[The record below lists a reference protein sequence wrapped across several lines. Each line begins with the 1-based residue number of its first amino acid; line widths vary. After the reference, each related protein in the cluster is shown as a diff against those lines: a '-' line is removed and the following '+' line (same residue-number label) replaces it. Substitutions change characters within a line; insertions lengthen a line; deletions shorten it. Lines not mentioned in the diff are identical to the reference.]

1 MSYPLF
7 DKDEHWHKPEQ
18 AFLTDDHRTILRFAV
33 EALMSGKGAVL
44 VTLVEIHGGAARPL
58 GAQMVV
64 REDGRYCGFVSGG
77 CVEAAAAFEA
87 LEMMGSGRDREI
99 RYGEGSPWFDIV
111 LPCGGGITLTLHKLR
126 SAQPLLAV
134 LNRLEQ
140 RKPAGLRYDPQA
152 QSLVCLPTQTRTGWN
167 LNGFEVGFRPCVR
180 LMIYGRSLEAQATA
194 SLAAATGYDSH
205 IFDLF
210 PASASAQIDTDTAVI
225 LLCHDLN
232 RELPVLQAAREAKP
246 FYLGALGSYRTHTL
260 RLQKLHE
267 LGWSREE
274 TAQIR
279 APVGIFPKARDAHTL
294 ALSVLAE
301 VASVRLHHEEDS
313 CLPPVVLILA
323 AGRGER
329 FLASGGNTHKCIGW
343 RQSPEVAP
351 YRWPFEENGRTFDL
365 AIEPQITTNDLR
377 LMLRLALAGG
387 GITIAT
393 QETFRPYIESGKL
406 VSLLD
411 DFLPQFPGFYLYFPQ
426 RRNIAPKLRA
436 LIDYVKE
443 WRQQLA

>member
-44 VTLVEIHGGAARPL
+44 VTLVEIRGGAARPL

-140 RKPAGLRYDPQA
+140 RKPVGLRYDPQA

-210 PASASAQIDTDTAVI
+210 RPQPALRSIPIRRSFCCAMISTGSCQCCRPREKQNPLSRRIGQLSNPHVTSAKAPRAGMV
-225 LLCHDLN
+225 
-232 RELPVLQAAREAKP
+232 E
-246 FYLGALGSYRTHTL
+246 
-260 RLQKLHE
+260 
-267 LGWSREE
+267 EE
-274 TAQIR
+274 TTQIR

-301 VASVRLHHEEDS
+301 VASVRLHQEEDS
-313 CLPPVVLILA
+313 CLPP
-323 AGRGER
+323 
-329 FLASGGNTHKCIGW
+329 S
-343 RQSPEVAP
+343 S
-351 YRWPFEENGRTFDL
+351 
-365 AIEPQITTNDLR
+365 
-377 LMLRLALAGG
+377 
-387 GITIAT
+387 
-393 QETFRPYIESGKL
+393 
-406 VSLLD
+406 
-411 DFLPQFPGFYLYFPQ
+411 
-426 RRNIAPKLRA
+426 
-436 LIDYVKE
+436 
-443 WRQQLA
+443 

>member
-44 VTLVEIHGGAARPL
+44 VTLVEIRGGAARPL

-134 LNRLEQ
+134 LNRTEQ

-210 PASASAQIDTDTAVI
+210 RPQPALRSIPIRRSFCCAMISTGSCQCCRPREKQNPFISAHWA
-225 LLCHDLN
+225 
-232 RELPVLQAAREAKP
+232 
-246 FYLGALGSYRTHTL
+246 
-260 RLQKLHE
+260 
-267 LGWSREE
+267 
-274 TAQIR
+274 
-279 APVGIFPKARDAHTL
+279 
-294 ALSVLAE
+294 
-301 VASVRLHHEEDS
+301 
-313 CLPPVVLILA
+313 
-323 AGRGER
+323 
-329 FLASGGNTHKCIGW
+329 
-343 RQSPEVAP
+343 
-351 YRWPFEENGRTFDL
+351 
-365 AIEPQITTNDLR
+365 AIEPTLYVCKSSTSWDGPGGDSANPGTRRDISQSPGCAYSGTLR
-377 LMLRLALAGG
+377 AGRSRLCTSPSGG
-387 GITIAT
+387 G
-393 QETFRPYIESGKL
+393 FMP
-406 VSLLD
+406 
-411 DFLPQFPGFYLYFPQ
+411 
-426 RRNIAPKLRA
+426 APSS
-436 LIDYVKE
+436 
-443 WRQQLA
+443 

>member
-1 MSYPLF
+1 MSYSLF

-44 VTLVEIHGGAARPL
+44 VTLVEIRGGAARPL

-87 LEMMGSGRDREI
+87 LEVMGSGCDREI

-205 IFDLF
+205 IFDIF

-267 LGWSREE
+267 LGWSRRR
-274 TAQIR
+274 QRKSGHPSGYSPKPGMRILWHSPCWQKSLLYVSIR
-279 APVGIFPKARDAHTL
+279 RRIHACPRRRDPCGRAWR
-294 ALSVLAE
+294 ALSRLRGKYHKLREKSAVAVLE
-301 VASVRLHHEEDS
+301 NHLNRLKERPTHS
-313 CLPPVVLILA
+313 
-323 AGRGER
+323 GR
-329 FLASGGNTHKCIGW
+329 S
-343 RQSPEVAP
+343 SPCVTYSAT
-351 YRWPFEENGRTFDL
+351 R
-365 AIEPQITTNDLR
+365 
-377 LMLRLALAGG
+377 ALAGLKRTG
-387 GITIAT
+387 LLACGNKGQYASAKEQHAT
-393 QETFRPYIESGKL
+393 HSK
-406 VSLLD
+406 
-411 DFLPQFPGFYLYFPQ
+411 
-426 RRNIAPKLRA
+426 RA
-436 LIDYVKE
+436 LPAKAVKHNASC
-443 WRQQLA
+443 R

>member
-44 VTLVEIHGGAARPL
+44 VTLVEIRGGAARLL

-140 RKPAGLRYDPQA
+140 RKPVGLRYDPQA

-274 TAQIR
+274 TTQIR
-279 APVGIFPKARDAHTL
+279 APVGIFPQSPGCAYSGTL
-294 ALSVLAE
+294 RAGRS
-301 VASVRLHHEEDS
+301 RLCTS
-313 CLPPVVLILA
+313 PSGGGFMPAPVVLILA

-329 FLASGGNTHKCIGW
+329 FLASGKY
-343 RQSPEVAP
+343 P
-351 YRWPFEENGRTFDL
+351 
-365 AIEPQITTNDLR
+365 
-377 LMLRLALAGG
+377 
-387 GITIAT
+387 
-393 QETFRPYIESGKL
+393 
-406 VSLLD
+406 
-411 DFLPQFPGFYLYFPQ
+411 
-426 RRNIAPKLRA
+426 
-436 LIDYVKE
+436 
-443 WRQQLA
+443 

>member
-232 RELPVLQAAREAKP
+232 WELPALQAAREAKP
-246 FYLGALGSYRTHTL
+246 FYLGALGSHRTHTL

-294 ALSVLAE
+294 ALSMLAE
-301 VASVRLHHEEDS
+301 IASVRLHHEEDS
-313 CLPPVVLILA
+313 CLPP
-323 AGRGER
+323 
-329 FLASGGNTHKCIGW
+329 S
-343 RQSPEVAP
+343 S
-351 YRWPFEENGRTFDL
+351 
-365 AIEPQITTNDLR
+365 
-377 LMLRLALAGG
+377 
-387 GITIAT
+387 
-393 QETFRPYIESGKL
+393 
-406 VSLLD
+406 
-411 DFLPQFPGFYLYFPQ
+411 
-426 RRNIAPKLRA
+426 
-436 LIDYVKE
+436 
-443 WRQQLA
+443 

>member
-44 VTLVEIHGGAARPL
+44 VTLVEIRGGAARPL

-140 RKPAGLRYDPQA
+140 RKPVGLRYDPQA

-274 TAQIR
+274 TTQIR

-301 VASVRLHHEEDS
+301 VASVRLHQEEDS

-351 YRWPFEENGRTFDL
+351 YRWPFEENGRTFEL

>member
-140 RKPAGLRYDPQA
+140 RKPVGLRYDPQA

-274 TAQIR
+274 TTQILCTSPSGGGFMP
-279 APVGIFPKARDAHTL
+279 A
-294 ALSVLAE
+294 
-301 VASVRLHHEEDS
+301 
-313 CLPPVVLILA
+313 PVVLILA

>member
-1 MSYPLF
+1 M
-7 DKDEHWHKPEQ
+7 
-18 AFLTDDHRTILRFAV
+18 
-33 EALMSGKGAVL
+33 
-44 VTLVEIHGGAARPL
+44 
-58 GAQMVV
+58 
-64 REDGRYCGFVSGG
+64 
-77 CVEAAAAFEA
+77 EAAAAFEA

-232 RELPVLQAAREAKP
+232 RELPVLQAAREAKTLLSRRIGQLSNP
-246 FYLGALGSYRTHTL
+246 HFTSAKAPRAGMVQGGDSANPGTRRDIPQSPGCAYSGTL
-260 RLQKLHE
+260 RA
-267 LGWSREE
+267 GRSRLC
-274 TAQIR
+274 TSPSGGGFMPA
-279 APVGIFPKARDAHTL
+279 
-294 ALSVLAE
+294 
-301 VASVRLHHEEDS
+301 
-313 CLPPVVLILA
+313 PVVLILA
-323 AGRGER
+323 AGRGKR
-329 FLASGGNTHKCIGW
+329 FLTCGGNTI
-343 RQSPEVAP
+343 
-351 YRWPFEENGRTFDL
+351 N
-365 AIEPQITTNDLR
+365 
-377 LMLRLALAGG
+377 
-387 GITIAT
+387 
-393 QETFRPYIESGKL
+393 
-406 VSLLD
+406 
-411 DFLPQFPGFYLYFPQ
+411 
-426 RRNIAPKLRA
+426 
-436 LIDYVKE
+436 
-443 WRQQLA
+443 

>member
-1 MSYPLF
+1 
-7 DKDEHWHKPEQ
+7 
-18 AFLTDDHRTILRFAV
+18 
-33 EALMSGKGAVL
+33 
-44 VTLVEIHGGAARPL
+44 
-58 GAQMVV
+58 
-64 REDGRYCGFVSGG
+64 
-77 CVEAAAAFEA
+77 
-87 LEMMGSGRDREI
+87 MMGSGRDREI

-225 LLCHDLN
+225 LLCHDPTGSCQCCRP
-232 RELPVLQAAREAKP
+232 REKQNPLSRRIGQLSNPHVTSAKAP
-246 FYLGALGSYRTHTL
+246 RAGMVG
-260 RLQKLHE
+260 
-267 LGWSREE
+267 EE
-274 TAQIR
+274 TTQIR

-301 VASVRLHHEEDS
+301 VASVRLHQEEDS
-313 CLPPVVLILA
+313 CLPRRPDPCGRAWRALSRLGEIPISVSAGVSPRRLRLI
-323 AGRGER
+323 AGHLKKTGELSTLR
-329 FLASGGNTHKCIGW
+329 LN
-343 RQSPEVAP
+343 R
-351 YRWPFEENGRTFDL
+351 R
-365 AIEPQITTNDLR
+365 LR
-377 LMLRLALAGG
+377 LM
-387 GITIAT
+387 IC
-393 QETFRPYIESGKL
+393 
-406 VSLLD
+406 V
-411 DFLPQFPGFYLYFPQ
+411 
-426 RRNIAPKLRA
+426 
-436 LIDYVKE
+436 
-443 WRQQLA
+443 

>member
-44 VTLVEIHGGAARPL
+44 VTLVEIRGGAARPL

-99 RYGEGSPWFDIV
+99 RYGGGSPWFDIV

-140 RKPAGLRYDPQA
+140 RKPVGLRYDPQA

-274 TAQIR
+274 TTQIR

-301 VASVRLHHEEDS
+301 VASVRLHQEEDS

-323 AGRGER
+323 AGRGEC

>member
-18 AFLTDDHRTILRFAV
+18 AFLTDDHRIILRFAV

-232 RELPVLQAAREAKP
+232 RELPALQAAREAKP
-246 FYLGALGSYRTHTL
+246 FYLGALGSHRTHTL

-301 VASVRLHHEEDS
+301 IASVRLHHEEDS

-443 WRQQLA
+443 WRQQLV

>member
-1 MSYPLF
+1 
-7 DKDEHWHKPEQ
+7 
-18 AFLTDDHRTILRFAV
+18 
-33 EALMSGKGAVL
+33 
-44 VTLVEIHGGAARPL
+44 
-58 GAQMVV
+58 MVV

-87 LEMMGSGRDREI
+87 LEVMGSGRDREI
-99 RYGEGSPWFDIV
+99 CYGEGSPWFDIV

-167 LNGFEVGFRPCVR
+167 LNGFEVGFRPCVS

-301 VASVRLHHEEDS
+301 VASVRLHQDEDS
-313 CLPPVVLILA
+313 CLPP
-323 AGRGER
+323 
-329 FLASGGNTHKCIGW
+329 S
-343 RQSPEVAP
+343 S
-351 YRWPFEENGRTFDL
+351 
-365 AIEPQITTNDLR
+365 
-377 LMLRLALAGG
+377 
-387 GITIAT
+387 
-393 QETFRPYIESGKL
+393 
-406 VSLLD
+406 
-411 DFLPQFPGFYLYFPQ
+411 
-426 RRNIAPKLRA
+426 
-436 LIDYVKE
+436 
-443 WRQQLA
+443 

>member
-1 MSYPLF
+1 M
-7 DKDEHWHKPEQ
+7 
-18 AFLTDDHRTILRFAV
+18 
-33 EALMSGKGAVL
+33 
-44 VTLVEIHGGAARPL
+44 EIRGGAARPL

-87 LEMMGSGRDREI
+87 LEMMGSGCDREI

-232 RELPVLQAAREAKP
+232 LFFFCQCCRPREKQNP
-246 FYLGALGSYRTHTL
+246 FIS
-260 RLQKLHE
+260 
-267 LGWSREE
+267 
-274 TAQIR
+274 
-279 APVGIFPKARDAHTL
+279 AHW
-294 ALSVLAE
+294 A
-301 VASVRLHHEEDS
+301 
-313 CLPPVVLILA
+313 
-323 AGRGER
+323 
-329 FLASGGNTHKCIGW
+329 
-343 RQSPEVAP
+343 
-351 YRWPFEENGRTFDL
+351 
-365 AIEPQITTNDLR
+365 AIEPTRYVCKSSTSWDGPGRRQRKSGHPSGYSPKPGMRIHWPSPCWQKSPLYVSIRRRIHACPRRPDPCGRAWKALSHLR
-377 LMLRLALAGG
+377 GKYHKLREKFAVAVLENHLNRLKERPTHSGCSSPCVTFSATRALAGLKRTG
-387 GITIAT
+387 LLACCNKGQYARAKEQHTT
-393 QETFRPYIESGKL
+393 HGKRT
-406 VSLLD
+406 
-411 DFLPQFPGFYLYFPQ
+411 LP
-426 RRNIAPKLRA
+426 AKA
-436 LIDYVKE
+436 VKHDASC
-443 WRQQLA
+443 R

>member
-44 VTLVEIHGGAARPL
+44 VTLVEIRGGAARPL

-246 FYLGALGSYRTHTL
+246 FYLGALGSHRTHNVTSAKAPRAGMVQGGDSANPGPRRDIPQSPGCAYSGTL
-260 RLQKLHE
+260 RA
-267 LGWSREE
+267 GRN
-274 TAQIR
+274 
-279 APVGIFPKARDAHTL
+279 
-294 ALSVLAE
+294 
-301 VASVRLHHEEDS
+301 RLCTS
-313 CLPPVVLILA
+313 PSGGGFMPAPVVLILA
-323 AGRGER
+323 AGRGKR
-329 FLASGGNTHKCIGW
+329 FLASEGNTHKCIGW

-377 LMLRLALAGG
+377 LMLRLVLAGG

-426 RRNIAPKLRA
+426 RRNIAPKLRT

>member
-44 VTLVEIHGGAARPL
+44 VTLVEIRGGAARPL

-225 LLCHDLN
+225 LLLTPWPLATILTAPLAGRLVEKVHPGL
-232 RELPVLQAAREAKP
+232 LGGIGMAIFATGL
-246 FYLGALGSYRTHTL
+246 FTLYL
-260 RLQKLHE
+260 
-267 LGWSREE
+267 
-274 TAQIR
+274 
-279 APVGIFPKARDAHTL
+279 
-294 ALSVLAE
+294 
-301 VASVRLHHEEDS
+301 
-313 CLPPVVLILA
+313 LPPHPAEWNIIWRMALCGMGFGLFQTPNNVTIVSSA
-323 AGRGER
+323 PTHRSGG
-329 FLASGGNTHKCIGW
+329 ASGMLGTARLLG
-343 RQSPEVAP
+343 QTLGTTLVALLF
-351 YRWPFEENGRTFDL
+351 RMFAEGHRAQACLLL
-365 AIEPQITTNDLR
+365 AI
-377 LMLRLALAGG
+377 
-387 GITIAT
+387 
-393 QETFRPYIESGKL
+393 
-406 VSLLD
+406 
-411 DFLPQFPGFYLYFPQ
+411 FLPLPQ
-426 RRNIAPKLRA
+426 A
-436 LIDYVKE
+436 
-443 WRQQLA
+443 W

>member
-1 MSYPLF
+1 MKAFTYERVNTPAEAALSAQRVPGAKFIAGGTNLLDLMKLEIETPTHLIDVNGLGL
-7 DKDEHWHKPEQ
+7 DKIEV
-18 AFLTDDHRTILRFAV
+18 TDAGGLRIG
-33 EALMSGKGAVL
+33 ALVRNTDLAAHERVRRDYAVL
-44 VTLVEIHGGAARPL
+44 SRALLAGA
-58 GAQMVV
+58 
-64 REDGRYCGFVSGG
+64 SGQLRNQATTAGNLLQRTRCPYFYDTNQPCNKRLPGSG
-77 CVEAAAAFEA
+77 CAA
-87 LEMMGSGRDREI
+87 LEGFSRQHAVVGVSEACIATHPSDMAVAMR
-99 RYGEGSPWFDIV
+99 
-111 LPCGGGITLTLHKLR
+111 
-126 SAQPLLAV
+126 LLAV

-246 FYLGALGSYRTHTL
+246 FYLGALGSHRTHTL

-301 VASVRLHHEEDS
+301 IASVRLHQEEDS
-313 CLPPVVLILA
+313 CLPP
-323 AGRGER
+323 
-329 FLASGGNTHKCIGW
+329 S
-343 RQSPEVAP
+343 S
-351 YRWPFEENGRTFDL
+351 
-365 AIEPQITTNDLR
+365 
-377 LMLRLALAGG
+377 
-387 GITIAT
+387 
-393 QETFRPYIESGKL
+393 
-406 VSLLD
+406 
-411 DFLPQFPGFYLYFPQ
+411 
-426 RRNIAPKLRA
+426 
-436 LIDYVKE
+436 
-443 WRQQLA
+443 

>member
-44 VTLVEIHGGAARPL
+44 VTLVEIRGGAARPL

-140 RKPAGLRYDPQA
+140 RKPVGLRYDPQA

-274 TAQIR
+274 TTQIR
-279 APVGIFPKARDAHTL
+279 APVGIFPKARTSPSGGGFMPA
-294 ALSVLAE
+294 
-301 VASVRLHHEEDS
+301 
-313 CLPPVVLILA
+313 PVVLILA

>member
-44 VTLVEIHGGAARPL
+44 VTLVEIRGGAARPL

-225 LLCHDLN
+225 LL
-232 RELPVLQAAREAKP
+232 
-246 FYLGALGSYRTHTL
+246 
-260 RLQKLHE
+260 
-267 LGWSREE
+267 
-274 TAQIR
+274 
-279 APVGIFPKARDAHTL
+279 
-294 ALSVLAE
+294 
-301 VASVRLHHEEDS
+301 
-313 CLPPVVLILA
+313 
-323 AGRGER
+323 
-329 FLASGGNTHKCIGW
+329 
-343 RQSPEVAP
+343 
-351 YRWPFEENGRTFDL
+351 WP
-365 AIEPQITTNDLR
+365 
-377 LMLRLALAGG
+377 
-387 GITIAT
+387 
-393 QETFRPYIESGKL
+393 
-406 VSLLD
+406 
-411 DFLPQFPGFYLYFPQ
+411 
-426 RRNIAPKLRA
+426 
-436 LIDYVKE
+436 
-443 WRQQLA
+443 